1 MAKGTLRADARRNTE
16 KLRIAALTVFQEKG
30 LHVPLEE
37 IAQRAGVSSGTLYNR
52 FGSREALI
60 DAVMPELAADSLGRV
75 AKRAIAERDPW
86 EGFASYVM
94 GVCELQA
101 SCPALNDVISRRY
114 ASEQLTAIC
123 RVTEERERYIIDRAQ
138 REGLLRADFTREDL
152 LFIFWS
158 TAMLVRH
165 TTDAAPDAW
174 RRSVGFLLDGLR
186 ADAAHPLP
194 AAPLTRDQMEEVMF
208 RLGEARSL

>member
-1 MAKGTLRADARRNTE
+1 VAKGTLRADARRNTE
-16 KLRIAALTVFQEKG
+16 KLRIAALTAFQEKG
-30 LHVPLEE
+30 LHVPLDE
-37 IAQRAGVSSGTLYNR
+37 IARRAGVSSGTLYNR
-52 FGSREALI
+52 FGTREALI
-60 DAVMPELAADSLGRV
+60 DAVMPELAATSLGKV
-75 AKRAIAERDPW
+75 AKRAIAQRDPW
-86 EGFASYVM
+86 VGFAGYIM

-165 TTDAAPDAW
+165 TTGAAPDAW

-186 ADAAHPLP
+186 AEAAHPLP
-194 AAPLTRDQMEEVMF
+194 AEPLTRDQMEEVMF
-208 RLGEARSL
+208 RLGEAGSI